1 MSADWVNR
9 RRQSFSLE
17 GTAHVK
23 ILWHQGTGPEQ
34 GWKKA
39 NQVDANGKN
48 IRHETEDTG
57 RDQTLSFGSIL
68 KVTGNL

>member
-1 MSADWVNR
+1 MRADWVMR
-9 RRQSFSLE
+9 RGQSFPVE

-23 ILWHQGTGPEQ
+23 VLWQQATGPEQ
-34 GWKKA
+34 GGKEA
-39 NQVDANGKN
+39 NQVDAKGKT

-57 RDQTLSFGSIL
+57 RDQTLSFGFIL